1 MQSTFPVAADGTF
14 NIGFW
19 ASGGAGD
26 AAAPALV
33 ALALPAGVQPMP
45 ASGGTALDA
54 GMLANA
60 LATATSTR
68 GADAAA
74 ASPAPPANAGGGS
87 TATVA
92 PGLQM
97 YLTAFPAAGALTP
110 IAGFVTGLPAAA
122 TNFRVVCYI
131 STDGGANFYIKPQA
145 GASTTLAADGSFSM
159 NWSSNPG
166 GDAGANVFRLY
177 VISNDTPVVT
187 VNGGLIPPTMAS
199 AALILNEYQKGYVPP
214 PAPSKAAVAAASPAA
229 SGLTVNAPAIGST
242 AAVTGSLG
250 GVPIAGQS
258 VGLYLNCGGQ
268 TWGLKPQ
275 ANTLTPVKADG
286 TFSIAGWSSAATD
299 AQCAGMTVV
308 VLPAGVP
315 GTAVLGAAAL
325 PAAITTAAQF
335 SKTVTRGAAGTGGG
349 GAVAPVGGSFPEEIP
364 WPPATQ
370 GNVVARNNGKISF
383 SGYDWIVKDSWGG
396 KVGPGGLLAECG
408 CFRRCQ
414 RWCGERG
421 SVDRSWGLR
430 KGRAGPAAFSRVVSA

>member
-1 MQSTFPVAADGTF
+1 
-14 NIGFW
+14 
-19 ASGGAGD
+19 
-26 AAAPALV
+26 
-33 ALALPAGVQPMP
+33 
-45 ASGGTALDA
+45 
-54 GMLANA
+54 
-60 LATATSTR
+60 
-68 GADAAA
+68 
-74 ASPAPPANAGGGS
+74 
-87 TATVA
+87 
-92 PGLQM
+92 M

-110 IAGFVTGLPAAA
+110 IAGFVTGLPSAA

-145 GASTTLAADGSFSM
+145 GSSTTLAADGSFSI
-159 NWSSNPG
+159 NWASNPG

-199 AALILNEYQKGYVPP
+199 AALILNEYQRGYVPP

-229 SGLTVNAPAIGST
+229 SGLTVNAPALGST

-250 GVPIAGQS
+250 GVPIAGQN
-258 VGLYLNCGGQ
+258 VGLYLICGGQ

-275 ANTLTPVKADG
+275 ANSLTPIRADG

-315 GTAVLGAAAL
+315 GTPVLGAAAL

-335 SKTVTRGAAGTGGG
+335 TRTVTRGAAAAGG

-370 GNVVARNNGKISF
+370 GNVVARNNGIIPF
-383 SGYDWIVKDSWGG
+383 AGYNWIVKDSWGG
-396 KVGPGGLLAECG
+396 KVGPGELLSEC
-408 CFRRCQ
+408 CSFRR
-414 RWCGERG
+414 WCNEG
-421 SVDRSWGLR
+421 
-430 KGRAGPAAFSRVVSA
+430 GPVEGDGG